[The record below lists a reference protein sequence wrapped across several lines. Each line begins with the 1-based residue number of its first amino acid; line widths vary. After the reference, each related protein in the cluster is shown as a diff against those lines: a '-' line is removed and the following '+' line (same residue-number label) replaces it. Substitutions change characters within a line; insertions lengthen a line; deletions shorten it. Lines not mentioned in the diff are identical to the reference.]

1 MPKAR
6 TFLLMLV
13 FSLTAIWV
21 SQTGAQLQL
30 GALLYTP
37 PLWANHFVC
46 SIANVGS
53 TSQLVSAK
61 IFVKGKE
68 VSTNPISG
76 GCTTINLQPG
86 QTCGEIA
93 SMQGIELAYCRISVA
108 PGPKDAVRASLIAT
122 NKGTGRS
129 WAVEA
134 R

>member
-13 FSLTAIWV
+13 FSMTAIWV
-21 SQTGAQLQL
+21 SQTGAQLKL
-30 GALLYTP
+30 GVILYTP

-46 SIANVGS
+46 SIANVS
-53 TSQLVSAK
+53 SASQLVSAK
-61 IFVKGKE
+61 IWVKGKE

-76 GCTTINLQPG
+76 GCTTINLKPG

-93 SMQGIELAYCRISVA
+93 SMQGIELAYCQISTI
-108 PGPKDAVRASLIAT
+108 PGSKDDVRASLIAT
-122 NKGTGRS
+122 NEGTGRS